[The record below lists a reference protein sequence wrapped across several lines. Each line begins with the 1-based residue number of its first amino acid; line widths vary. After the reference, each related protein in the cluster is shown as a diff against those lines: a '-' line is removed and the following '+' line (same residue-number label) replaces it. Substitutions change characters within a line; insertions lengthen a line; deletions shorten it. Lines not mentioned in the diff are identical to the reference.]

1 MRKNLHTP
9 KICITFAENLITMK
23 KLLTLIVV
31 IFAIVPMHARST
43 VYFSV
48 SPTTKVTFAPGN
60 LQYQASTNT
69 WRFAEH
75 QYDYVGDATQGNV
88 YANGTKCDNAQI
100 SATYDGWIDLF
111 GWGTSG
117 YNDKYPYMTSPTATD
132 YGDGDKDIAGTNY
145 DWGVYNQIGDDP
157 AGTWRTLTQDEWW
170 YLINTR
176 TNSDNLAGLAIVNE
190 IAGLIILPDN
200 WEIPSGLSFTAGAPE
215 GFSTNTYTL
224 EQWAL
229 MEAAGACFFPAAGYR
244 ENTTIKF
251 VQTHG
256 YFWSSTQGSLSH
268 MAGSIYFEPLD
279 LFLGSKKFANG
290 QSVRLVRTIQK

>member
-1 MRKNLHTP
+1 MRKYILVF
-9 KICITFAENLITMK
+9 IT
-23 KLLTLIVV
+23 IV
-31 IFAIVPMHARST
+31 FTFPLWGST
-43 VYFSV
+43 TGSFSV

-88 YANGTKCDNAQI
+88 YANGTKCDNANI

-244 ENTTIKF
+244 ESTTIKF

-256 YFWSSTQGSLSH
+256 YFWSSTQGPLSH
-268 MAGSIYFEPLD
+268 KAGSIYFEPLD
-279 LFLGSKKFANG
+279 LFLGSKNFANG